1 METRN
6 RHVLCATVLYVCRVK
21 VSEIDEI
28 KILTN
33 TTSRRIKYCLAVAPA
48 VAAVVA
54 VAVVAVVVILLL
66 RYLYIF
72 LLGKKK
78 KERNQ
83 KREARQALRI
93 DLFS

>member
-54 VAVVAVVVILLL
+54 VVAVAVVVILLL
-66 RYLYIF
+66 TLSVHIPSR
-72 LLGKKK
+72 KKK
-78 KERNQ
+78 KRKEPKTR
-83 KREARQALRI
+83 
-93 DLFS
+93 S